1 MVAALIH
8 DSLFLLGYVAIL
20 LLWRSAP
27 QKLSKHRQLTHRSS
41 QGQTLK
47 RSIVVLIPAR
57 NEAIRLPRLL
67 AKRQHPNDRMHY
79 LVIDDHSYDQTAAVA
94 TAYGVDVLQAQDLPS
109 GWYGKSWACYQ
120 GACATDE
127 EWLIFLDADC
137 LIEEQSLLD
146 AVTWLAARRAI
157 GYKEAVTV
165 QPWHQVQSPPE
176 QLSAFFNLV
185 VWLGTVRNANKS
197 YGGFGPCLI
206 VHREDYQR
214 VDGHRAIAVQLLEHH
229 ALCCR
234 LAQHGVTVTQW
245 LGDASFSFRM
255 HEGTLQ
261 SVVQGWKKHIS
272 TGAKSTPRWRL
283 LLIILL
289 FCGAFSA
296 FFITPLPFALLGYLS
311 YALLFFLLFR
321 QVGNFHPISAI
332 AYPFWLLVFLL
343 VFLVSQVSSTQKVVW
358 KDRTYEQ
365 DQERR

>member
-20 LLWRSAP
+20 ILWRSAP
-27 QKLSKHRQLTHRSS
+27 KKLSWLKQKIRSAQVDQLPK
-41 QGQTLK
+41 Q
-47 RSIVVLIPAR
+47 SIIVLIPAR
-57 NEAIRLPRLL
+57 NEVIRLPRLL
-67 AKRQHPNDRMHY
+67 AKRQHPNDSMHY
-79 LVIDDHSYDQTAAVA
+79 LVIDDHSRDQTVDVA
-94 TAYGVDVLQAQDLPS
+94 QAYGVDVLQAQDLPN

-146 AVTWLAARRAI
+146 LVTWLAARRAK
-157 GYKEAVTV
+157 GFKEAVTI

-185 VWLGTVRNANKS
+185 VWLGTVRNAKKS

-206 VHREDYQR
+206 VHREDYLHI
-214 VDGHRAIAVQLLEHH
+214 DGHRSVAHRLLEHH

-261 SVVQGWKKHIS
+261 SVYQGWKKHIS

-289 FCGAFSA
+289 FCGAISA
-296 FFITPLPFALLGYLS
+296 FFLTPLPFALLGYLS

-332 AYPFWLLVFLL
+332 AYPFWLLAFLL